1 MVSKTISPGS
11 NPGTPASL
19 SEACPPPCMIIK
31 EKTSFNIFGS
41 FVKVAVDIEQR
52 VLAAG
57 CELHIDCME
66 ELLKERSLPKDIWG
80 ANVYP
85 EDKTIDFVS
94 LINIRPAQGNRSME
108 IEDPVLKKRVEDV
121 IRSLMSN
128 GT

>member
-1 MVSKTISPGS
+1 
-11 NPGTPASL
+11 
-19 SEACPPPCMIIK
+19 MIIK
-31 EKTSFNIFGS
+31 EKTTLDTFGS
-41 FVKVAVDIEQR
+41 FVKVAVDVEQR
-52 VLAAG
+52 VIAAG

-66 ELLKERSLPKDIWG
+66 ELLTSGSLPRDIWG

-85 EDKTIDFVS
+85 QDKTIDFVS